1 MNLIDELKARGIINN
16 VSDEK
21 KLQNALDEKLGVYI
35 GFDPSFKSLHLG
47 NYIMIHLLNLFAKAG
62 LPTYA
67 VLGGATGRIGDPSG
81 KKSER
86 VLLDLKT
93 LDANIEAV
101 SKQLKQLAHVKEVI
115 NNYDIYKNITL
126 FTFLRNIG
134 KLVNVNYLLEKDI
147 IKTRLETG
155 ISFAEFSYNLIQG
168 YDFVW
173 LYNNK
178 GVAIQCGGSDQWGN
192 ITTGL
197 EMIRKVNGEKAKAV
211 ALTINLLTKADGTK
225 FGKSEKGAIY
235 LDPTITSP
243 YEMYQFFLNQAD
255 EDLNKMF
262 NFFSDLSLD
271 EIKTLLAKHSENKGA
286 RLGQKTLAQEIITKI
301 HGKDAYDQCL
311 KISDALFYGKFDQ
324 LTVDEL
330 DICAKQF
337 NLYKINQEMNLVDFL
352 ITNQIVPSKRVF
364 RELLQAKTLSVNN
377 IVVDKEDF
385 KLTNKLTYFDKYT
398 IIKKGKKNYFMLTW
412 K

>member
-21 KLQNALDEKLGVYI
+21 KLQEAIDSKLGVYI

-47 NYIMIHLLNLFAKAG
+47 NYIMIHLLNVFAKAG

-86 VLLDLKT
+86 ALLDLKV
-93 LDANIEAV
+93 LDENIEAV
-101 SKQLKQLAHVKEVI
+101 SKQLKKLANVKEVI

-126 FTFLRNIG
+126 FTFLRNVG

-155 ISFAEFSYNLIQG
+155 ISFTEFSYNLIQG

-173 LYNNK
+173 LYNHK

-197 EMIRKVNGEKAKAV
+197 EMIRKVNGDKAKAV
-211 ALTINLLTKADGTK
+211 ALTINLLTKSDGTK

-262 NFFSDLSLD
+262 NFFSDLTIE
-271 EIKTLLAKHSENKGA
+271 EINALLAKHNENKGA
-286 RLGQKTLAQEIITKI
+286 RHGQKTLAQEIITKV

-311 KISDALFYGKFDQ
+311 KISEALFYGKFEE
-324 LTVDEL
+324 LTLDEL

-337 NLYKINQEMNLVDFL
+337 NLYKINQEMTLVDFL
-352 ITNQIVPSKRVF
+352 IENKIIQSKRVF
-364 RELLQAKTLSVNN
+364 RELMQAKTLTVNN

-385 KLTNKLTYFDKYT
+385 KLTPSLTYFDKYT

>member
-1 MNLIDELKARGIINN
+1 MNLIKDLKDRGIINN

-21 KLQNALDEKLGVYI
+21 KLQEAIDQKLGVYI

-47 NYIMIHLLNLFAKAG
+47 NYIMIHLLNKFAQAG
-62 LPTYA
+62 LPTFA

-81 KKSER
+81 KKAER
-86 VLLDLKT
+86 PLLDLKQ

-101 SKQLKQLAHVKEVI
+101 SNQLKKLAHVKEVI
-115 NNYDIYKNITL
+115 NNYDIYKNISL
-126 FTFLRNIG
+126 FNFLRNVG

-147 IKTRLETG
+147 IKTRLESG

-173 LYNNK
+173 LYNYK

-197 EMIRKVNGEKAKAV
+197 EMIRKVNGDKAKAV
-211 ALTINLLTKADGTK
+211 ALTINLLTKSDGTK

-255 EDLNKMF
+255 ADLNKMF

-271 EIKTLLAKHSENKGA
+271 EIKTLLEKHNENKGA

-324 LTVDEL
+324 LTLNEL

-352 ITNQIVPSKRVF
+352 IENKIVQSKRVF
-364 RELLQAKTLSVNN
+364 RELLQAKTLTVNN
-377 IVVDKEDF
+377 VVVDKEDF

>member
-1 MNLIDELKARGIINN
+1 MNLIKELKERGIINN
-16 VSDEK
+16 VTDEK
-21 KLQNALDEKLGVYI
+21 KLQEAIDNKLGVYI
-35 GFDPSFKSLHLG
+35 GFDPSFRSLHLG

-81 KKSER
+81 KKAER
-86 VLLDLKT
+86 SLLDLKV

-101 SKQLKQLAHVKEVI
+101 SNQLKKLANVKEVV
-115 NNYDIYKNITL
+115 NNYDIYKNISL
-126 FTFLRNIG
+126 FTFLRNVG
-134 KLVNVNYLLEKDI
+134 KLINVNYLLEKDI
-147 IKTRLETG
+147 IKSRLESG

-173 LYNNK
+173 LYNYK

-197 EMIRKVNGEKAKAV
+197 EMIRKVNGDKAKAV
-211 ALTINLLTKADGTK
+211 GLTINLLTKSDGTK

-243 YEMYQFFLNQAD
+243 YEMYQFILNQAD

-262 NFFSDLSLD
+262 NFFSDLSTD
-271 EIKTLLAKHSENKGA
+271 DIKALLIKHNENKGA

-324 LTVDEL
+324 LTLNEL

-337 NLYKINQEMNLVDFL
+337 NLFKINQEMNLADFL
-352 ITNQIVPSKRVF
+352 IENKIIQSKRVF
-364 RELLQAKTLSVNN
+364 RELLQAKTLLVNN
-377 IVVDKEDF
+377 VVVDKEDF
-385 KLTNKLTYFDKYT
+385 RLTNKLTYFDKYT
-398 IIKKGKKNYFMLTW
+398 IIRKGKKNYFMLTW

>member
-1 MNLIDELKARGIINN
+1 MNLIKELKDRGIINN
-16 VSDEK
+16 VTDEK
-21 KLQNALDEKLGVYI
+21 KLQEAIDNKLGVYI
-35 GFDPSFKSLHLG
+35 GFDPSFRSLHLG

-81 KKSER
+81 KKAER
-86 VLLDLKT
+86 SLLDLKV

-101 SKQLKQLAHVKEVI
+101 SKQLKTLANVKEVV
-115 NNYDIYKNITL
+115 NNYDIYKNISL
-126 FTFLRNIG
+126 FTFLRNVG
-134 KLVNVNYLLEKDI
+134 KLINVNYLLEKDI
-147 IKTRLETG
+147 IKTRLESG

-173 LYNNK
+173 LYNYK

-197 EMIRKVNGEKAKAV
+197 EMIRKVNGDKAKAV
-211 ALTINLLTKADGTK
+211 GLTINLLTKSDGTK

-243 YEMYQFFLNQAD
+243 YEMYQFILNQAD

-262 NFFSDLSLD
+262 NFFSDLSTD
-271 EIKTLLAKHSENKGA
+271 DIKTLLAKHNENKGA

-324 LTVDEL
+324 LTLSEL

-337 NLYKINQEMNLVDFL
+337 NLFKINQEMNLVDFL
-352 ITNQIVPSKRVF
+352 IENKIIQSKRVF
-364 RELLQAKTLSVNN
+364 RELLQAKTLLVNN

-398 IIKKGKKNYFMLTW
+398 IIRKGKKNYFMLTW

>member
-1 MNLIDELKARGIINN
+1 MNLIKDLKDRGIINN

-21 KLQNALDEKLGVYI
+21 KLQEAIDNKLGVYI

-47 NYIMIHLLNLFAKAG
+47 NYIMIHLLNKFAQAG
-62 LPTYA
+62 LPTFA

-81 KKSER
+81 KKAER
-86 VLLDLKT
+86 PLLDLKV

-101 SKQLKQLAHVKEVI
+101 SKQLKKLAHVKEVI
-115 NNYDIYKNITL
+115 NNYDIYKNVSL
-126 FTFLRNIG
+126 FNFLRNVG
-134 KLVNVNYLLEKDI
+134 KLINVNYLLEKDI
-147 IKTRLETG
+147 IKTRLESG

-173 LYNNK
+173 LYNYK

-197 EMIRKVNGEKAKAV
+197 EMIRKVNGDKAKAV

-262 NFFSDLSLD
+262 NFFSDLSLE
-271 EIKTLLAKHSENKGA
+271 EIKTLLAKHNENKGA

-324 LTVDEL
+324 LTLNEL

-352 ITNQIVPSKRVF
+352 IENKIIQSKRVF
-364 RELLQAKTLSVNN
+364 RELMQAKTLSVNN
-377 IVVDKEDF
+377 VVVDKEDF

>member
-1 MNLIDELKARGIINN
+1 MNLIKELKDRGIINN

-21 KLQNALDEKLGVYI
+21 KLQDAIDQKLGVYI

-62 LPTYA
+62 LPTFA

-81 KKSER
+81 KKAER
-86 VLLDLKT
+86 PLLDLKI

-101 SKQLKQLAHVKEVI
+101 SKQLKKLANVKEVI
-115 NNYDIYKNITL
+115 NNYDIYKNISL
-126 FTFLRNIG
+126 FSFLRNIG

-155 ISFAEFSYNLIQG
+155 ISFAEFTYNLIQG

-173 LYNNK
+173 LYNYK

-197 EMIRKVNGEKAKAV
+197 EMIRKVNGDKAKAV

-225 FGKSEKGAIY
+225 FGKSEKGAVY

-262 NFFSDLSLD
+262 NFFSDLSIE
-271 EIKTLLAKHSENKGA
+271 EIKTLLAKHNENKGA

-324 LTVDEL
+324 LTLNEL

-337 NLYKINQEMNLVDFL
+337 NLYKINQDMNLVDFL
-352 ITNQIVPSKRVF
+352 IENKIIQSKRVF

-377 IVVDKEDF
+377 VLVDKEDF

>member
-1 MNLIDELKARGIINN
+1 MNLIKELRDRGIINN

-21 KLQNALDEKLGVYI
+21 KLQDAIDQKLGVYI

-62 LPTYA
+62 LQTYA

-86 VLLDLKT
+86 TLLDLKV

-101 SKQLKQLAHVKEVI
+101 SKQLKKLANVKEVI
-115 NNYDIYKNITL
+115 NNYDIYKNVSL
-126 FTFLRNIG
+126 FTFLRNVG

-155 ISFAEFSYNLIQG
+155 ISFTEFSYNLIQG

-173 LYNNK
+173 LYNHK

-255 EDLNKMF
+255 DDLNKMF

-271 EIKTLLAKHSENKGA
+271 EIKTLLAKHNENKGA

-324 LTVDEL
+324 LTLDEL

-352 ITNQIVPSKRVF
+352 IQNQIIQSKRVF
-364 RELLQAKTLSVNN
+364 RELLQAKTLTVNN

>member
-1 MNLIDELKARGIINN
+1 MNLIKDLKDRGIINN

-21 KLQNALDEKLGVYI
+21 KLQEAIDQKLGVYI

-47 NYIMIHLLNLFAKAG
+47 NYIMIHLLNKFAQAG
-62 LPTYA
+62 LPTFA

-81 KKSER
+81 KKAER
-86 VLLDLKT
+86 TLLDLKV

-101 SKQLKQLAHVKEVI
+101 SNQLKKLAHVKEVI
-115 NNYDIYKNITL
+115 NNYDIYKNISL
-126 FTFLRNIG
+126 FNFLRNVG
-134 KLVNVNYLLEKDI
+134 KLINVNYLLEKDI
-147 IKTRLETG
+147 IKSRLESG

-173 LYNNK
+173 LYNYK

-211 ALTINLLTKADGTK
+211 ALTINLLTKSDGTK

-235 LDPTITSP
+235 LDPSITSP

-255 EDLNKMF
+255 ADLNKMF

-271 EIKTLLAKHSENKGA
+271 EIKKLLEKHNQNKGA

-324 LTVDEL
+324 LTLDEL

-337 NLYKINQEMNLVDFL
+337 NLFKINQEMNLVDFL
-352 ITNQIVPSKRVF
+352 IENKIVQSKRVF
-364 RELLQAKTLSVNN
+364 RELLQAKTLTVNN
-377 IVVDKEDF
+377 AVVDKEDF

-398 IIKKGKKNYFMLTW
+398 IIKKGKKNYFILTW

>member
-1 MNLIDELKARGIINN
+1 MNLIKELKERGIINN
-16 VSDEK
+16 VTDEK
-21 KLQNALDEKLGVYI
+21 KLQEAIDNKLGVYI

-62 LPTYA
+62 LPTFA

-81 KKSER
+81 KKAER
-86 VLLDLKT
+86 PLLDLKI

-101 SKQLKQLAHVKEVI
+101 SKQLKKLANVKEVI
-115 NNYDIYKNITL
+115 NNYDIYKNISL
-126 FTFLRNIG
+126 FSFLRNIG

-155 ISFAEFSYNLIQG
+155 ISFAEFTYNLIQG

-173 LYNNK
+173 LYNYK

-197 EMIRKVNGEKAKAV
+197 EMIRKVNGDKAKAV

-225 FGKSEKGAIY
+225 FGKSEKGAVY

-262 NFFSDLSLD
+262 NFFSDLSIE
-271 EIKTLLAKHSENKGA
+271 EIKTLLAKHNENKGA

-324 LTVDEL
+324 LTLNEL

-337 NLYKINQEMNLVDFL
+337 NLYKINQDMNLVDFL
-352 ITNQIVPSKRVF
+352 IENKIIQSKRVF

-377 IVVDKEDF
+377 VVVDKEDF

>member
-21 KLQNALDEKLGVYI
+21 KLQEAIDFKLGVYI

-47 NYIMIHLLNLFAKAG
+47 NYIMIHLLNVFAKAG
-62 LPTYA
+62 LPTFA

-86 VLLDLKT
+86 ALLDLKV

-101 SKQLKQLAHVKEVI
+101 SAQLKKLANVKEVI
-115 NNYDIYKNITL
+115 NNYDIYKGVSI
-126 FTFLRNIG
+126 FTFLRNVG
-134 KLVNVNYLLEKDI
+134 KLINVNYLLEKDI

-155 ISFAEFSYNLIQG
+155 ISFTEFSYNLIQG

-173 LYNNK
+173 LYNHK

-197 EMIRKVNGEKAKAV
+197 EMIRKVNGDKAKAV
-211 ALTINLLTKADGTK
+211 ALTINLLTKSDGTK

-235 LDPTITSP
+235 LDPAITSP

-262 NFFSDLSLD
+262 NFFSDLSLE
-271 EIKTLLAKHSENKGA
+271 EIKALLAKHNENKGA

-311 KISDALFYGKFDQ
+311 KISEALFYGKFEQ
-324 LTVDEL
+324 LTLDEL

-352 ITNQIVPSKRVF
+352 IENKIVQSKRVF
-364 RELLQAKTLSVNN
+364 RELMQAKTLTVNN

-385 KLTNKLTYFDKYT
+385 RLTSKLTYFDKYT